1 MNQLQTAWLL
11 GGMLL
16 VLGCA
21 KSTSSAPASPSA
33 SEAEGQESG
42 GHKDEREEHAELPR
56 RVRLT
61 DQVVAA
67 AGIKTAPATAQSLPA
82 TVDLTGEITADPDH
96 AARITAR
103 TSGRIVEVHFKEGD
117 RVQAGALLVVL
128 ESADISRTRAE
139 LRSVQARAQAAQQNA
154 TRLEA
159 LSRSGLAAGQE
170 VATAQ
175 AEAAAL
181 AATAAASQRTLV
193 AAGAKEG
200 EPGLARLEVRAP
212 IAGAILQR
220 NAIQGQTVEVGHL
233 FADLADLQ
241 TAYFVGR
248 LFEKHLARVQVGA
261 KADVRLNAYPGE
273 VFQGTVE
280 RIGQQL
286 DPLARTVV
294 ARIAIQNR
302 NELLK
307 VGLFGKARVTVPDVA
322 PQRSQ
327 LVVPLDAVVR
337 VAQDDVAFVRQPDGH
352 FEIHPLKLGRSAAG
366 QVEVIS
372 GLRVGEQV
380 VVQGAFSLKSVF
392 LKNTFGEEE

>member
-1 MNQLQTAWLL
+1 MNQRQTTWVLAGLL
-11 GGMLL
+11 MIS
-16 VLGCA
+16 GCA
-21 KSTSSAPASPSA
+21 KSTPSAPATA
-33 SEAEGQESG
+33 TATNGQEPG
-42 GHKDEREEHAELPR
+42 GHKDESEEHAELPR

-82 TVDLTGEITADPDH
+82 TVDLTGEIAADPDH

-128 ESADISRTRAE
+128 ESVDISRTRGE
-139 LRSVQARAQAAQQNA
+139 LRSGQARAQAAQQNA
-154 TRLEA
+154 ARLEA
-159 LSRSGLAAGQE
+159 LARSGLAAGQE

-181 AATAAASQRTLV
+181 TATAAASQRTLV

-200 EPGLARLEVRAP
+200 EAGLARLEVRAP
-212 IAGAILQR
+212 IAGSILQR
-220 NAIQGQTVEVGHL
+220 NAISGQTVEVGHL

-248 LFEKHLARVQVGA
+248 LFEKHLAWVQVGA
-261 KADVRLNAYPGE
+261 KAEVRLNAYPGE

-294 ARIAIQNR
+294 ARIAIKNR
-302 NELLK
+302 NDLLK
-307 VGLFGKARVTVPDVA
+307 VGLFGKARVTVPTA
-322 PQRSQ
+322 TPQAHQ

-352 FEIHPLKLGRSAAG
+352 FEIHPLKLGRTAAG

-372 GLRVGEQV
+372 GLRAGEQV
-380 VVQGAFSLKSVF
+380 VVQGTFSLKSIF
-392 LKNTFGEEE
+392 LKSTFGEEE

>member
-1 MNQLQTAWLL
+1 MNQHQITWVLAGL
-11 GGMLL
+11 LL
-16 VLGCA
+16 VSGCT
-21 KSTSSAPASPSA
+21 KGTPSAPTTTTATD
-33 SEAEGQESG
+33 GQEPG
-42 GHKDEREEHAELPR
+42 GHKDESEEHAELPR

-61 DQVVAA
+61 AQVIAA
-67 AGIKTAPATAQSLPA
+67 AGIKTAPTTAQSLPA
-82 TVDLTGEITADPDH
+82 TVDLTGEIAADPDH

-139 LRSVQARAQAAQQNA
+139 LRSGQARAQAAQQNA
-154 TRLEA
+154 ARLEA
-159 LSRSGLAAGQE
+159 LSRAGLAAGQE

-181 AATAAASQRTLV
+181 TATAAAAQRTLV
-193 AAGAKEG
+193 AAGAKTG

-212 IAGAILQR
+212 IAGSILQR

-248 LFEKHLARVQVGA
+248 LFEKHLARVHIGA

-294 ARIAIQNR
+294 ARIAIKNR

-307 VGLFGKARVTVPDVA
+307 VGLFGKARVTVPDA
-322 PQRSQ
+322 TPQQPQ

-352 FEIHPLKLGRSAAG
+352 FEIHPLKLGRAAAG

-372 GLRVGEQV
+372 GLRAGEQV